1 VEGYR
6 KRSDK
11 RMPLKEAISMFVKDN
26 CVLAFGGF
34 GGEQNTQ
41 STHEIIRQA
50 PHNLT
55 VIGDSPSEQMDMLI
69 GTGLVKKA
77 EFAYC
82 SYAIA
87 GLCFNLRRS
96 MEKEIPFKVEIEEYS
111 NYTMGLRYL
120 AGAMNIP
127 YMPTRSLLGS
137 DIPTFNKK
145 IIVTVDPYENS
156 PIALVPAVRPD
167 VAIMH
172 VNRCDQ
178 RGNAQMFGFTAG
190 NENLARAAK
199 HTIIT
204 TEAIVT
210 TDMIRQH
217 PNLTVIPEFF
227 VDAVVEIPFASH
239 PWNMT
244 YSYAYDIPY
253 HMQQLKC
260 FETRDGF
267 LGWLDEWVYGCPD
280 HEAYCKK
287 VGWDRLK
294 ALAEIEKKY
303 CPLPY

>member
-1 VEGYR
+1 MEGFR
-6 KRSDK
+6 KKNDK
-11 RMPLKEAISMFVKDN
+11 RMSLKDAIATFVKDG

-41 STHEIIRQA
+41 AAYEIIRQK
-50 PHNLT
+50 PQNLT

-69 GTGLVKKA
+69 GAGLVKKA

-82 SYAIA
+82 SYALA
-87 GLCFNLRRS
+87 GLGHNLRRS
-96 MEKEIPFKVEIEEYS
+96 VEKGIPIKVEVEEYS

-137 DIPTFNKK
+137 DLPTYNSK
-145 IIVTVDPYENS
+145 IIITVDPYERN

-178 RGNAQMFGFTAG
+178 RGNVQMFGFTAS

-204 TEAIVT
+204 AEEIVPTEK
-210 TDMIRQH
+210 IRQYS
-217 PNLTVIPEFF
+217 NLTVIPEFF
-227 VDAVVEIPFASH
+227 VDAVAEIPFASH
-239 PWNMT
+239 PWNMP
-244 YSYAYDIPY
+244 YSYAYDIPF
-253 HMQQLKC
+253 HRQQLKR
-260 FETRDGF
+260 FETREGF
-267 LGWLDEWVYGCPD
+267 IKWLDEWVFGCPD
-280 HEAYCKK
+280 HKAYCEK
-287 VGWDRLK
+287 VGWHRLN
-294 ALAEIEKKY
+294 ALVTVERKFSPMIY
-303 CPLPY
+303 

>member
-1 VEGYR
+1 MSLKDAIATFVIEG
-6 KRSDK
+6 
-11 RMPLKEAISMFVKDN
+11 

-34 GGEQNTQ
+34 GGEQSTQ
-41 STHEIIRQA
+41 AAYEIIRQK
-50 PHNLT
+50 PQNLT

-69 GTGLVKKA
+69 GAGLVKKA

-87 GLCFNLRRS
+87 GLGHNLRRS
-96 MEKEIPFKVEIEEYS
+96 VEKGIPFKVEIEEYS

-137 DIPTFNKK
+137 DLPTYNPK
-145 IIVTVDPYENS
+145 IITTVDPYEQT

-178 RGNAQMFGFTAG
+178 RGNVQMFGFTAN

-204 TEAIVT
+204 AEEIVPT
-210 TDMIRQH
+210 GKIRQYS
-217 PNLTVIPEFF
+217 NVTVIPEFF
-227 VDAVVEIPFASH
+227 VDAVAEIPFASH
-239 PWNMT
+239 PWNMP
-244 YSYAYDIPY
+244 YSYAYDIPF
-253 HMQQLKC
+253 HIQQLKK
-260 FETRDGF
+260 FETREGF
-267 LGWLDEWVYGCPD
+267 MGWLDEWVFGCSD
-280 HEAYCKK
+280 HKAYCEK

-294 ALAEIEKKY
+294 ALADIERRFS
-303 CPLPY
+303 PNPY

>member
-1 VEGYR
+1 MEGFR
-6 KRSDK
+6 KKSDK
-11 RMPLKEAISMFVKDN
+11 RMSLKDAIATFVREG

-41 STHEIIRQA
+41 AAYEIIRQK
-50 PHNLT
+50 PQNLT

-69 GTGLVKKA
+69 GAGLVKKA

-87 GLCFNLRRS
+87 GLGHNLRRS
-96 MEKEIPFKVEIEEYS
+96 VEKGIPFKVEIEEYS

-137 DIPTFNKK
+137 DLPTYNPK
-145 IIVTVDPYENS
+145 IITTVDPYEQS

-172 VNRCDQ
+172 VNRCDP
-178 RGNAQMFGFTAG
+178 RGNVQMFGFTAN
-190 NENLARAAK
+190 NENLARAAR

-204 TEAIVT
+204 AEEIVST
-210 TDMIRQH
+210 GKIRQYS
-217 PNLTVIPEFF
+217 NVTVIPEFF
-227 VDAVVEIPFASH
+227 VDAVAEIPFASH
-239 PWNMT
+239 PWNMP
-244 YSYAYDIPY
+244 YSYAYDIPF
-253 HMQQLKC
+253 HMQQLKR
-260 FETRDGF
+260 FETREGF
-267 LGWLDEWVYGCPD
+267 MGWLDEWVFGCSD
-280 HEAYCKK
+280 HKAYCGK

-294 ALAEIEKKY
+294 ALADIERRFS
-303 CPLPY
+303 PTPY